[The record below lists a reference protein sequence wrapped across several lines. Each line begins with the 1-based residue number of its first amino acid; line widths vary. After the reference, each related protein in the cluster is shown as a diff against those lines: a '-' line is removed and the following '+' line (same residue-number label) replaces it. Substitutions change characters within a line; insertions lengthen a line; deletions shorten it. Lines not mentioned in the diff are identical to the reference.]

1 MSWKVTVRHGPE
13 VKRERFASLEGALGF
28 AREAADRVRREGR
41 LPDINA
47 LREILSDQ
55 RVHARIEVSGKG
67 LLRGPEAG
75 LDVKGDGSV
84 VPYRGAISKEPL
96 EADSLDDAVARVRE
110 ALSGQAGRR

>member
-1 MSWKVTVRHGPE
+1 MSWRVTVRHGPK
-13 VKRERFASLEGALGF
+13 VKREKFDSLEDALAH

-47 LREILSDQ
+47 LRDIRSDQ

-84 VPYRGAISKEPL
+84 VPYRGAVNKQPL
-96 EADSLDDAVARVRE
+96 EADSLDDAVERLRE
-110 ALSGQAGRR
+110 ALSD